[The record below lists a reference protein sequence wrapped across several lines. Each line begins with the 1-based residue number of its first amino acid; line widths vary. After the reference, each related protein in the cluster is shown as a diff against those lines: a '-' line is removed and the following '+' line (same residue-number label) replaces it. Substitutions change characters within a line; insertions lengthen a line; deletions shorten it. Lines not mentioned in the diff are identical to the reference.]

1 MHSREFELG
10 LLVGVVVPGN
20 KGYAT
25 KLVQVHALT
34 CSKEF
39 RNISP
44 SCKST
49 MKHLPSSS
57 VMVTVMVESPKN
69 EAGGAT
75 MPVSKRD
82 SVPSTSS
89 SSKILMKTGWVSPVG
104 VPLMNVTVV

>member
-34 CSKEF
+34 CFKEF

-44 SCKST
+44 SRKST